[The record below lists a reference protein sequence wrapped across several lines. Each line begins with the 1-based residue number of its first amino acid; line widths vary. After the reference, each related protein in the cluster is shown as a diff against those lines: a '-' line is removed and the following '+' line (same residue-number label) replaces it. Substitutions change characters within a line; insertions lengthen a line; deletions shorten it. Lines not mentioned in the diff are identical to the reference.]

1 MEDVEINM
9 IIKTRVFQLTII
21 KDIHKRSQ
29 KKIFFTKKI
38 QSLHYIILIEIS
50 YLDLEIK
57 I

>member
-21 KDIHKRSQ
+21 KDIHKRNQ
-29 KKIFFTKKI
+29 KIFFTKKI

-50 YLDLEIK
+50 YLDLENV
-57 I
+57 